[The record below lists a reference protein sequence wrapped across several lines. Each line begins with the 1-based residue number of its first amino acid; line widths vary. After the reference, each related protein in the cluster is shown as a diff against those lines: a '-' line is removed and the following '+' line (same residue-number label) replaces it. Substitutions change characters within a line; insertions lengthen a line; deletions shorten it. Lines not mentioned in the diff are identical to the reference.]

1 MLDAALGSTGARR
14 FVRATVVAMAS
25 LGGPAT
31 SPAART
37 AGGRTDHH
45 GACRN
50 GYVGLTYDDGPTAAT
65 TEPLLRALRTAHAR
79 ATFFDLAANARQSPD
94 LVRAQQRAGMWIGNH
109 AYSHPHLT
117 QIGEPAAFQT
127 GAAAAA
133 GPAAGRVAPPEPVEA
148 VRQVRRRAALVAVL
162 DDQQFSDIYS

>member
-109 AYSHPHLT
+109 TYSHPHLT

-133 GPAAGRVAPPEPVEA
+133 GPASGRAS
-148 VRQVRRRAALVAVL
+148 R
-162 DDQQFSDIYS
+162 